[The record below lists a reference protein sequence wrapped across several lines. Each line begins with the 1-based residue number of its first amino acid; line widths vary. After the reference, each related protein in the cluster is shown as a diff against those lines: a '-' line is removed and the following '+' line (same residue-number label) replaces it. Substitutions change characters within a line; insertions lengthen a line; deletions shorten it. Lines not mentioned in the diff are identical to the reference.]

1 MTEHTHSSLPPWV
14 WVYIHIYTPHST
26 DEKVIV
32 KAKHKKLLRRKTEAK
47 KRTL

>member
-1 MTEHTHSSLPPWV
+1 MKQTRKGDWFKVEKGVHT
-14 WVYIHIYTPHST
+14 YST

-32 KAKHKKLLRRKTEAK
+32 KAKHKKLKRRKTEAK